1 MDLDAGIILAEDELE
16 GRVPVLVLRNTPMN
30 GSIKIEHGVK
40 AISGSLDLGDL
51 CLWITPENLAMV
63 IDICSELSPA
73 QNEAAIDVDLEI
85 SLQVSNV
92 KAYVSQPKTKTDALI
107 VEMAVVSNDRPLKFL
122 SSNQNKSLFLPLR
135 SLCATSLTKSQ
146 TAAEC
151 LTMRGAC

>member
-16 GRVPVLVLRNTPMN
+16 GRVPVLVLQNTPMN

-63 IDICSELSPA
+63 IDVCSELLPA
-73 QNEAAIDVDLEI
+73 QKETTIEVDLEM

-92 KAYVSQPKTKTDALI
+92 KASVSQPKTKTDALI
-107 VEMAVVSNDRPLKFL
+107 VEMAVGSNGRPVKFL
-122 SSNQNKSLFLPLR
+122 SSNQNRSLFLPLR
-135 SLCATSLTKSQ
+135 SLCATILTKSQ
-146 TAAEC
+146 TAGEC
-151 LTMRGAC
+151 LNMRGAC